1 MFNSL
6 MIILGLIVAM
16 GGVGGVEV
24 SMDLGDLLSST
35 AISVVGVCLMWIGT
49 AGINENSNRYLDY
62 TRNGRSSQ

>member
-35 AISVVGVCLMWIGT
+35 AIGVVGVVMMWIGT

-62 TRNGRSSQ
+62 TRNGR